1 VAAKISSG
9 VAEVWPRAVAGGAS
23 IGIAAVGDGNWSVTD
38 VLGRADRAMYEV
50 KQAER
55 LRPAS

>member
-1 VAAKISSG
+1 
-9 VAEVWPRAVAGGAS
+9 VWPRAVEGGAS
-23 IGIAAVGDGNWSVTD
+23 IGIAAVGDGSWSVGD
-38 VLGRADRAMYEV
+38 VLARADRGMYEI